1 MASGYFMLAAGTDE
15 GHIYL
20 RQGWSQDYTNPRIH
34 GCGTKPL
41 IDVKFSKNGHILAAA
56 SLDQHIYILRYSD
69 GDYVPNSACAL
80 EQGFPVSINFSED
93 SSKLVIN
100 SNQRK
105 LLVLD
110 PNTLDL
116 LFKKEDLQNCLWTRW
131 NSKYPTI
138 TKTANSPMMPIV
150 LGNESNIVAA
160 GDENGT
166 VYLWKDIDSIKEHI
180 GSNYQTHTTSV

>member
-1 MASGYFMLAAGTDE
+1 M
-15 GHIYL
+15 
-20 RQGWSQDYTNPRIH
+20 
-34 GCGTKPL
+34 
-41 IDVKFSKNGHILAAA
+41 
-56 SLDQHIYILRYSD
+56 RYSD

-116 LFKKEDLQNCLWTRW
+116 LFKKEDLSNCYWTRW
-131 NSKYPTI
+131 NSRYPTI

-150 LGNESNIVAA
+150 LGNASNIVAA

-180 GSNYQTHTTSV
+180 GSNFQTHTTSVQRLELTMDDKRLISIGLQDQCICQFKIQPLVEQQKPTTSA